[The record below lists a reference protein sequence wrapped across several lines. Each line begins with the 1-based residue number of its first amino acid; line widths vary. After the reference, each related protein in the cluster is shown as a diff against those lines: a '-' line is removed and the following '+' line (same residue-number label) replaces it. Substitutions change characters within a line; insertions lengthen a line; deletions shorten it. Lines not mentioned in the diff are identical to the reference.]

1 MFSLVERQ
9 IYELNQRFAWL
20 HQSGQMQAA
29 LNIASQALAMA
40 SSNLPEF
47 HPLISESLSNM
58 AAAYYGVGNLRAAEQ
73 TLLQLIPLRRR
84 MYGSQH
90 VGVAASLNSLGAVYV
105 TMGDNAKAMPIHR
118 EEQQILLTV
127 DWRQD
132 PALTSYLLND
142 LASHYRDIGDLV
154 TSEQL
159 LLRALE
165 IRRAYLGEE
174 HQDVAQILN
183 NLGVVYRAMGRLV
196 EAEPLLERSL
206 ELWRNTV
213 GEEDPGF
220 ANTLNSL
227 AILFE
232 EKRDYSKAEMYLREA
247 VEILEETVGEED
259 PEFATSLAN
268 QAMMLTF
275 MGNFKKAE
283 PLHIKALEIR
293 RRVIGK
299 QHPDFANSLSNLATH
314 YSMTKRVK
322 EAEPLLRE
330 ALEIRGASLGKEHPR
345 YASTLTNLASVLVS
359 LKKYTEAEQLYQQ
372 ALKIRRDVL
381 GAEHSYVATILGD
394 LSTLY
399 AATGQKS
406 DAIKLIEQA
415 MQIDDKLSGQ
425 VFSLSSE
432 RERMAYLQLHR
443 IDPLL
448 SLLIQQRPQK
458 RADVQRIFD
467 VVLRRKALGAEVFAA
482 QRDAVMS
489 GKYPHL
495 EPQLAELSTLR
506 MQIVQ
511 KTQAGPEGEDPKKHE
526 QALRN
531 WRRKKEKLEA
541 ELARQ
546 IPEMNLQDKLGGADR
561 KAVAQALPDNTALVE
576 FIHFNE
582 FNFEAD
588 EAIDEEEWK
597 ASRYLAFVLLAKKPR
612 SVQMVDLGAAE
623 QIDNMIALYREQ
635 ITGETENRA
644 ARSKFD
650 RKKGKDV
657 PGEVSEELR
666 RAIFDP
672 LLPATRGYKR
682 LFLAPDGE
690 LTRLPFEVLS
700 LNWGRYLIDE
710 YELSYLS
717 TGRDVLRF
725 GAESSGSS
733 MQPVVVAD
741 PDFDLSAKT
750 RAVSSQFVPPQDVVR
765 TSTSRG
771 SREFD
776 RSRRHYVRLSETYEE
791 GKQIALLLGVQPWL
805 QQEALESRIKKLQ
818 SPLVLH
824 LATHGFF
831 LADQEHHLGQF
842 RSLSEPGDRE
852 EHISDVKRENPLL
865 RSGLVLAGVNTWL
878 NRGSLPVEAEDG
890 VLTAE
895 DVSGLDLVGTELAV
909 LSACDTGLGE
919 VRTGEGVFGL
929 RRAFVLAG
937 VKTLV
942 MSLWKLPDPET
953 QELMTEYYHR
963 LKAGQGRAQALRTA
977 QLAIK
982 EKHPH
987 EPLYWGAFICQGD
1000 PAPLFFGKTIGNI

>member
-1 MFSLVERQ
+1 MSSLVERQ

-20 HQSGQMQAA
+20 YQSGQMQAA
-29 LNIASQALAMA
+29 FNTASQALALA
-40 SSNLPEF
+40 GSNLQQL
-47 HPLISESLSNM
+47 HPLFCESLNNM
-58 AAAYYGVGNLRAAEQ
+58 ATAYYGIGNLQEAEQ
-73 TLLQLIPLRRR
+73 VLLQLIPLRRR

-90 VGVAASLNSLGAVYV
+90 VVVAHSLHSLGAVYV
-105 TMGDNAKAMPIHR
+105 AMGDDAKAMSTHH
-118 EEQQILLTV
+118 EEQQILLAV

-142 LASHYRDIGDLV
+142 LASHYRDIGDLIA
-154 TSEQL
+154 SEQL

-174 HQDVAQILN
+174 HQDVAQVLN

-206 ELWRNTV
+206 EIWRSTV

-247 VEILEETVGEED
+247 VQILEETIGDED
-259 PEFATSLAN
+259 PQFATSLAN
-268 QAMMLTF
+268 QAMMLTY

-293 RRVIGK
+293 RRIIGK
-299 QHPDFANSLSNLATH
+299 KHPDFANSLSNLATH
-314 YSMTKRVK
+314 YSMTKRAK

-330 ALEIRGASLGKEHPR
+330 ALEIRGASLGKAHPR

-359 LKKYTEAEQLYQQ
+359 LKKFTEAEQLYQQ
-372 ALKIRRDVL
+372 ALNIRRDTL

-394 LSTLY
+394 LSTLH

-406 DAIKLIEQA
+406 EAINLIAQA
-415 MQIDDKLSGQ
+415 MEIDDKLTGQ

-458 RADVQRIFD
+458 RAEVQRIFD

-482 QRDAVMS
+482 QRDAVMT

-495 EPQLAELSTLR
+495 KPKLAELSTLR

-511 KTQAGPEGEDPKKHE
+511 KTQAGSEGEDPKKHE

-531 WRRKKEKLEA
+531 WRQKKEKLEV

-546 IPEMNLQDKLGGADR
+546 IPEMNLQDKLRGADCQ
-561 KAVAQALPDNTALVE
+561 AVAQALPDDAALVE
-576 FIHFNE
+576 FVHFYE
-582 FNFEAD
+582 FNFEVDDAR
-588 EAIDEEEWK
+588 DEEKWK
-597 ASRYLAFVLLAKKPR
+597 SPRYLAFVLLAKKPR
-612 SVQMVDLGAAE
+612 SVQMVDLGEAG

-644 ARSKFD
+644 ARSKLD
-650 RKKGKDV
+650 RKKAEGV
-657 PGEVSEELR
+657 PEDEGEILR

-672 LLPATRGYKR
+672 LLPAIRGYKR

-690 LTRLPFEVLS
+690 LTRLPFEVLP
-700 LNWGRYLIDE
+700 LNWDRYLIDE

-725 GAESSGSS
+725 GAESSGPS
-733 MQPVVVAD
+733 MPPIVVAD
-741 PDFDLSAKT
+741 PDFDLTAKT
-750 RAVSSQFVPPQDVVR
+750 STVSSQSVPSQAAAGTP
-765 TSTSRG
+765 TSRV
-771 SREFD
+771 SRDFD
-776 RSRRHYVRLSETYEE
+776 RSRRHFTRLSGTNEE

-805 QQEALESRIKKLQ
+805 EQDALESRIKKLK

-824 LATHGFF
+824 LATDGFF
-831 LADQEHHLGQF
+831 LADQEQNLGQF
-842 RSLSEPGDRE
+842 RPLSETGGGE
-852 EHISDVKRENPLL
+852 EHISNVKRENPLL

-878 NRGSLPVEAEDG
+878 NRGSLPAEAEDG
-890 VLTAE
+890 ILTAE
-895 DVSGLDLVGTELAV
+895 DVSGLDLVATELAV

-919 VRTGEGVFGL
+919 IRTGEGVFGL

-942 MSLWKLPDPET
+942 MSLWKIPDLET

-963 LKAGQGRAQALRTA
+963 LEAGQGRAQALRTA

-982 EKHPH
+982 EKYPHHPR
-987 EPLYWGAFICQGD
+987 YWGAFICQGD
-1000 PAPLFFGKTIGNI
+1000 PGPLSFDKTT